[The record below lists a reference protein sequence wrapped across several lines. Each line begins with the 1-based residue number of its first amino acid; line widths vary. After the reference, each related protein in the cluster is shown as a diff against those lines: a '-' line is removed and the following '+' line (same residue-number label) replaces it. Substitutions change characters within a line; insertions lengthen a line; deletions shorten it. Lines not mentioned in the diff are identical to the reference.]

1 MPDDVLLA
9 KAAIVENCLRRIREV
24 YADTPDHL
32 FKDWTR
38 QDSILLNLERCCQA
52 AIDAALRVV
61 RLRQLGLP
69 QESREAFVLMAK
81 AGLLPEDLT
90 RSLQAMVGFRNIAV
104 HNYRELDLR
113 VVQSILEREAEDLQ
127 RFARLILTL

>member
-9 KAAIVENCLRRIREV
+9 KAAILENCLRRIREV
-24 YADTPDHL
+24 YADNPDHL

-61 RLRQLGLP
+61 KMRQLGLP

-81 AGLLPEDLT
+81 AGLLPEDLA
-90 RSLQAMVGFRNIAV
+90 RSLQAMVGFRNIAI
-104 HNYRELDLR
+104 HNYRELDLK
-113 VVQSILEREAEDLQ
+113 VVQSILSREVEDLR
-127 RFARLILTL
+127 RFGRLILTL

>member
-24 YADTPDHL
+24 YADKPEHL
-32 FKDWTR
+32 FNDWTR
-38 QDSILLNLERCCQA
+38 QDSILLNLGRCCQA

-81 AGLLPEDLT
+81 AGLLPEDLA
-90 RSLQAMVGFRNIAV
+90 RSLQAMVGFRNIAI